1 MQKTKNSGKISRWQ
15 VNRWMT
21 KIFIKWYIFIVKGFI
36 TLYKDVV
43 LIRLFKSEY
52 KSLNEK
58 IQ

>member
-1 MQKTKNSGKISRWQ
+1 M
-15 VNRWMT
+15 NRWMT